1 MPCRIRCLLVAAL
14 LLAVAPLPI
23 RAQSAPDTTDQAPE
37 LLSYTMEPVE
47 VTAAPF
53 ELTTTTAPLAISSIA
68 RSDDTLNRTGS
79 LSIESIAAGIPGLW
93 VNNRDNYALGEQIT
107 MRGLG
112 WRAQFGVRGLQVLLD
127 GIPLTLAD
135 GQSTLDIVDP
145 AFIRRVEAIRGPAST
160 FWGNSAGGV
169 LAFSTRP
176 PTRAQHTVRL
186 RQLAGSYGLTKTELQ
201 VTPDLGPHRFSVFT
215 SYQAQDGYRAHNA
228 VRISRTG
235 LTGTIRLSE
244 QSGLRLFGAYVN
256 KPKAQ
261 TPGSLSQ
268 EAVAADRDQ
277 AREAFV
283 NTDAGEQS
291 EQGQLG
297 AAYYR
302 DLGVGTL
309 RATGYG
315 VLRTLDNPLP
325 FAYIILDRRAGGGRL
340 TFQDEA
346 SAVEWG
352 VGVETKYQRD
362 DRAEFT
368 NDGGVRSD
376 PVQVDQLETVSTVGT
391 FGRMSV
397 PLGPLW
403 LHAGLRYDRLRF
415 EADNTL
421 NPPQSGS
428 RTFHAWSPSVGL
440 LYPFSTGRAY
450 LNWST
455 ALEAPTTSELS
466 NRPDG
471 TGFNPNLEPE
481 HTTGLEAGVRGAA
494 PSAHLSYDVALFAL
508 QVRDLLLPFQLDDGG
523 PTYFR
528 NEGKTR
534 HLGAEAALQWRGP
547 HNLSLAASYTLTHAE
562 FIDARTLG
570 GTALDGNAIP
580 GVPRHR
586 ARGSVE
592 WQPAPWALAIEFEG
606 ANAFDVNSLNTAE
619 NEGYVV
625 TDLRLSHNGFTLAD
639 DFILQPFAAVNNAL
653 DVEYNGSFVVN
664 AFGGRYYEPAPG
676 RTWQAGLTL
685 QFN

>member
-1 MPCRIRCLLVAAL
+1 MPHRICFVFAAVAL
-14 LLAVAPLPI
+14 LAIATLPA
-23 RAQSAPDTTDQAPE
+23 RAQSEPDTTDQAPE

-53 ELTTTTAPLAISSIA
+53 DLTTTTAPLAISSIS
-68 RSDDTLNRTGS
+68 RSDDALNRTGS

-112 WRAQFGVRGLQVLLD
+112 WRAQFGVRGLQVVLD

-176 PTRAQHTVRL
+176 QTRAPHTVRL

-201 VTPDLGPHRFSVFT
+201 VTPDLGPHRLSAFT

-235 LTGTIRLSE
+235 LTSTIRLSE

-268 EAVAADRDQ
+268 EAVTSNRDQ
-277 AREAFV
+277 ARDAFE

-291 EQGQLG
+291 EQGQVG

-302 DLGVGTL
+302 DLGQGTL

-325 FAYIILDRRAGGGRL
+325 FAYITLDRRAGGGRL
-340 TFQDEA
+340 TFQGEA

-362 DRAEFT
+362 DRAEFD
-368 NDGGVRSD
+368 NDGGAPGD
-376 PVQVDQLETVSTVGT
+376 QVQVDQLETVSTVGT
-391 FGRMSV
+391 FGRV
-397 PLGPLW
+397 AIPLGPFRLR
-403 LHAGLRYDRLRF
+403 AGLRYDRLRF
-415 EADNTL
+415 EADNAL
-421 NPPQSGS
+421 NPSQSGN

-440 LYPFSTGRAY
+440 LYSLPTARAY
-450 LNWST
+450 VNWST

-481 HTTGLEAGVRGAA
+481 HTTGFEAGVRGAV
-494 PSAHLSYDVALFAL
+494 PSANLSYDVALFAL
-508 QVRDLLLPFQLDDGG
+508 QVRDLLLPFQLEDSG

-534 HLGAEAALQWRGP
+534 HLGAEAALEWSLPRDVS
-547 HNLSLAASYTLTHAE
+547 LSASYTLTHAE
-562 FIDARTLG
+562 FVDARTLG

-580 GVPRHR
+580 GVPLHR
-586 ARGSVE
+586 ARGSAS
-592 WQPAPWALAIEFEG
+592 WAPASWALTLEFEG
-606 ANAFDVNSLNTAE
+606 ASAFDVNSANTAQ
-619 NEGYVV
+619 NDGYVV
-625 TDLRLSHNGFTLAD
+625 TDLRLSHDGFTLAD
-639 DFILQPFAAVNNAL
+639 DLILQPFAAVNNAL
-653 DVEYNGSFVVN
+653 DTEYNGSFVVN
-664 AFGGRYYEPAPG
+664 AFGGRYFEPAPG
-676 RTWQAGLTL
+676 RNWQAGLAL